1 MVELEPSVPIDRIH
15 TQAELLDESLK
26 LRGRVVLVF
35 GLVAAVAL
43 MQAGFGIYGT
53 LSLLVNRR
61 RSEIGVRLALGAQR
75 SSVIRF
81 VLRQSLAAILAG
93 ILVGVGGTL
102 ILGRLMMTG
111 GMLQPV
117 SVTEQLSVVA
127 FVLIVIVLAALA
139 SSAPAWRISRTN
151 PAQALK
157 GE

>member
-1 MVELEPSVPIDRIH
+1 MRELAARSM
-15 TQAELLDESLK
+15 AELSFTMITLT
-26 LRGRVVLVF
+26 
-35 GLVAAVAL
+35 VAAAL
-43 MQAGFGIYGT
+43 ALILGAVGIYGT